1 VRKKLQR
8 AASGIEAGCISESQV
23 HETLEKDAAMTKIA
37 TFAVAFLLFA
47 PLAVAILMQAAKIVA

>member
-1 VRKKLQR
+1 
-8 AASGIEAGCISESQV
+8 
-23 HETLEKDAAMTKIA
+23 MTKIA